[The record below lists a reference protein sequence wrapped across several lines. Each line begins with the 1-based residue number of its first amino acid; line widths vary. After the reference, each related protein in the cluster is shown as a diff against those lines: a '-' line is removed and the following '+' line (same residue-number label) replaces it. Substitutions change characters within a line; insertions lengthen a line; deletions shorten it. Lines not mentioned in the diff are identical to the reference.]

1 MRLPRKIYC
10 RVSYKSALHSDIQQG
25 GPVFIRWGCAE
36 ACVPRLLQLLADRCQ
51 RLQPAH
57 LPLLCPLQFLSS
69 DSFGAKCSIIL
80 NLCYAHL
87 LPQPI
92 NPCQPQRQ
100 RETHDHTVSINTVEF
115 QSQILRTLPKVYSED
130 LYGLSGPWFTD
141 GLSRAR
147 ICDKQCNNNRKI
159 THLLS
164 EINIPGTLIGSCKIL
179 AQA

>member
-10 RVSYKSALHSDIQQG
+10 RVSYKSALHSDIKQG

-51 RLQPAH
+51 CLQPAH
-57 LPLLCPLQFLSS
+57 LLLLCPLQFLSS

-164 EINIPGTLIGSCKIL
+164 EINIPGTLIGSCKVL